1 MTLSAS
7 RTSGPISRRYAA
19 PSSPSPAAVSATD
32 RSSTATR
39 PPSSGWA
46 SGAGGSISSTP
57 NRARSRSRKNG
68 DAVEV
73 PWTVEQMSWTKPGS
87 VSSPLRIP
95 PPIVALASY
104 TTHRSPGAGEGDR
117 GGQPVGSGPDDDRV
131 RRVSPHPRPS
141 DPAAE
146 PVAAMNRE
154 IGSDHASPEP
164 RNQ

>member
-1 MTLSAS
+1 
-7 RTSGPISRRYAA
+7 
-19 PSSPSPAAVSATD
+19 
-32 RSSTATR
+32 
-39 PPSSGWA
+39 
-46 SGAGGSISSTP
+46 
-57 NRARSRSRKNG
+57 
-68 DAVEV
+68 
-73 PWTVEQMSWTKPGS
+73 MSWTKPGS

-104 TTHRSPGAGEGDR
+104 TTTDRPARARVIAAASPF
-117 GGQPVGSGPDDDRV
+117 GPDPTTIASGASARI
-131 RRVSPHPRPS
+131 PAPS